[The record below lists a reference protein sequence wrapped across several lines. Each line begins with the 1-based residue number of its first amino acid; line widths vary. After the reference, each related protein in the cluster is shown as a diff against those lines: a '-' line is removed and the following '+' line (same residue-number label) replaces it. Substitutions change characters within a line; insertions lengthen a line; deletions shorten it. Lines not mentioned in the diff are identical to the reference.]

1 MIIFINSDKYK
12 EITTTTTTTD
22 PLIKSTLPDIQHP
35 KGLLGAILN
44 TFVSIRC
51 LSRMKLYK

>member
-12 EITTTTTTTD
+12 EITTTTTD
-22 PLIKSTLPDIQHP
+22 PLIKSTLPGIQHP
-35 KGLLGAILN
+35 KGLLGAKLN